1 MSETNNKKEDI
12 SLLQAWQKKIELA
25 NTNNIFCH
33 SISFFVS
40 EICLIL
46 LPSGIVLWFLTL
58 IKPILGIEIYN
69 NLLLIDE
76 NFNQESSALGKFNER
91 YLD

>member
-33 SISFFVS
+33 CHNCEYEWVDSSFKGICPSCNSSHIERISCWQF
-40 EICLIL
+40 
-46 LPSGIVLWFLTL
+46 P
-58 IKPILGIEIYN
+58 
-69 NLLLIDE
+69 D
-76 NFNQESSALGKFNER
+76 
-91 YLD
+91 D

>member
-76 NFNQESSALGKFNER
+76 NFNQESSALGKFN
-91 YLD
+91 